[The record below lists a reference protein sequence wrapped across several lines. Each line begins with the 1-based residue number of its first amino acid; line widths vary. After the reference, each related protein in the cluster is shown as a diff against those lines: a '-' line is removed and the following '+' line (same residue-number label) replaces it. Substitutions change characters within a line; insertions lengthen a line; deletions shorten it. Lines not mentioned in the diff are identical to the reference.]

1 MPELPVFSA
10 AGRTRTLVVRPVAN
24 ARRLSLRIDP
34 RDATVRLTLPPR
46 TSLRRALG
54 WVETKRAWIEAQL
67 ASLPPDEAIGP
78 GTVVPFEGGALPVL
92 WAPDALRLPRRTA
105 DGLMVGGPPEMVAG
119 RVLRWLRQE
128 AARVLEDETRACAAR
143 AGVTVGRV
151 GVGDARTRWG
161 SCSAG
166 GDIRYSWRL
175 ILVPPEVRRATVAHE
190 VAHRLHM
197 DHGARF
203 HAAAAR
209 LFGGDPAPARDWLR
223 RHGAA
228 VQKFGRSS

>member
-1 MPELPVFSA
+1 MFSA
-10 AGRTRTLVVRPVAN
+10 AGRTRTLVVRPVRN
-24 ARRLSLRIDP
+24 ARRMSLRIDP

-46 TSLRRALG
+46 TSLKRALG

-67 ASLPPDEAIGP
+67 ASLPLEEAIGP
-78 GTVVPFEGGALPVL
+78 GSIVPFEGGALTVL
-92 WAPDALRLPRRTA
+92 WRADALRLPRRTA
-105 DGLMVGGPPEMVAG
+105 EGLVVGGPTELIAG

-128 AARVLEDETRACAAR
+128 AARVLEAETRACAAQ

-161 SCSAG
+161 SCTAA

-197 DHGARF
+197 DHGPDF
-203 HAAAAR
+203 HTAAAR
-209 LFGGDPAPARDWLR
+209 LFGADPGPSGAWLR

-228 VQKFGRSS
+228 VQRFGRSS